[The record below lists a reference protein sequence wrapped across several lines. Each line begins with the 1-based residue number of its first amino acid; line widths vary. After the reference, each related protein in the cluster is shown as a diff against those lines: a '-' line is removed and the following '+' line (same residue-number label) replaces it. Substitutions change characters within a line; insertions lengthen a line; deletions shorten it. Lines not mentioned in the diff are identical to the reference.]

1 MKIADEVYAWI
12 CPGCSRA
19 YSRNVQEFAVITKKS
34 PGGSI
39 FPYYYKNGELFG
51 AHYEGF
57 ARREQG
63 LLERMRAEEQFST
76 GAKPSLAILGQFLW
90 DQADR

>member
-1 MKIADEVYAWI
+1 M
-12 CPGCSRA
+12 
-19 YSRNVQEFAVITKKS
+19 ITKKS

-57 ARREQG
+57 P
-63 LLERMRAEEQFST
+63 EESRDY
-76 GAKPSLAILGQFLW
+76 W
-90 DQADR
+90 NE